1 VSYIF
6 KFLVGFSELL
16 LVRKFHNSYY
26 APHNMVLIVAGKL
39 SEGTSSLLRV
49 VQEQVEPSLIR
60 HNQNK
65 GSRPAGWKR
74 PFVETATGQR
84 KPLPA
89 TTKSVVEF
97 PEKDESNDFITSLW
111 HRFSDV
117 LKGMGKIIIS
127 FPGPPPNDFLTK
139 KAVGILGLYLTS
151 STVAPLNKE
160 YIEIDS
166 PLWYVY
172 NILFSL
178 THPSTALASIF
189 EKGSSQQT
197 SA

>member
-6 KFLVGFSELL
+6 KFLVDFSEPS

-26 APHNMVLIVAGKL
+26 VPHNLVLIVAGKL

-49 VQEQVEPSLIR
+49 IQEQVEPSLIQ

-74 PFVETATGQR
+74 PFVETASGQR
-84 KPLPA
+84 NPLPA

-111 HRFSDV
+111 HRF
-117 LKGMGKIIIS
+117 LTFWKAWGKLLSPSLVHLRTTSLRGRLWKPSGYTSHPQLLLRWIKNISKSIHPFGIYIIVFRKI
-127 FPGPPPNDFLTK
+127 
-139 KAVGILGLYLTS
+139 V
-151 STVAPLNKE
+151 
-160 YIEIDS
+160 
-166 PLWYVY
+166 
-172 NILFSL
+172 SL
-178 THPSTALASIF
+178 TRPQF
-189 EKGSSQQT
+189 
-197 SA
+197 